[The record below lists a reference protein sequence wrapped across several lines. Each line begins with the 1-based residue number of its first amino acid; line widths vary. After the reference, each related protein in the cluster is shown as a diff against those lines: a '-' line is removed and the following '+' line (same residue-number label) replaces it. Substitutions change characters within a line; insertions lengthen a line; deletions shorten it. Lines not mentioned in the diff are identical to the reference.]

1 MMRHGNRDAGMG
13 AGPGSEIRLTNE
25 SAIYVG
31 VALRVSPARTHL
43 QMVPGRF
50 SRIRSWFQCAA
61 DVYTPN
67 RTQVRLTDEFY

>member
-1 MMRHGNRDAGMG
+1 MMQHRSNDAGMG

-31 VALRVSPARTHL
+31 VALRCGSRTHL

-61 DVYTPN
+61 DVYAPN
-67 RTQVRLTDEFY
+67 QTQVRLTDKFD